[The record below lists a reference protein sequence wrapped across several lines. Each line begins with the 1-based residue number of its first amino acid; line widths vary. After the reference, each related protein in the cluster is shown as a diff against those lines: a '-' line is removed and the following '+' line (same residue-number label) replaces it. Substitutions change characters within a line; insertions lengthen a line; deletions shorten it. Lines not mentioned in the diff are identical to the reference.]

1 MNVKLGPSLAR
12 KLELESR
19 CEKELGGTMAEDL
32 DAEFALFESEVAAL
46 EGDAPVMITNVRAR
60 A

>member
-1 MNVKLGPSLAR
+1 MKLGPTLAR
-12 KLELESR
+12 ELELESR
-19 CEKELGGTMAEDL
+19 CEKERGGTMAEDL

-46 EGDAPVMITNVRAR
+46 EDDAPVMIKNVRVR